1 MVVNAPKQSAL
12 EKGRFALQGY
22 FNLERN
28 KTFCFLSALL
38 GAFERITF
46 LFGRIPSFFEPCLLP
61 LQKYRQRLFHHA

>member
-1 MVVNAPKQSAL
+1 MRLSLSDLIGMVVNAPKQSAL

-38 GAFERITF
+38 GAFWLSSATAIY
-46 LFGRIPSFFEPCLLP
+46 L
-61 LQKYRQRLFHHA
+61 RLYLS